1 MNGDNNCVQN
11 LCLFD
16 KLYVDLFVEIAK
28 IKRLLIMRLKILR
41 LFQNTFTIC

>member
-1 MNGDNNCVQN
+1 MNGYHNCVQN

-28 IKRLLIMRLKILR
+28 NALKY
-41 LFQNTFTIC
+41 FTIVSKYFNYMLSLYF